1 MKFLRSGEQQLGGGR
16 GGRET
21 DETYPSSHQSLVT
34 NDFFSASSAHSFLP
48 GKFYDDLKPD
58 TGNIEEAELSLRE
71 SGVLN
76 YEVACLL
83 TYLLCAFFG

>member
-1 MKFLRSGEQQLGGGR
+1 MKFLRSGEQQLGGR
-16 GGRET
+16 GGT

-34 NDFFSASSAHSFLP
+34 SDFFSASKLD
-48 GKFYDDLKPD
+48 DDLKPD

-76 YEVACLL
+76 YEVACLF
-83 TYLLCAFFG
+83 TYLITFYVHFWICFDIQLS